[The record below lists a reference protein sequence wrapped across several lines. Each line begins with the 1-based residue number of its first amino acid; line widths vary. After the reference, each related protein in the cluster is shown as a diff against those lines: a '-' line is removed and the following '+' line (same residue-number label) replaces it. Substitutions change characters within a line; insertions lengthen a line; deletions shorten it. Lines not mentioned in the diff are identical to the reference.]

1 MQPIAY
7 FAVLALTPHGE
18 TGMKAVHYRKALP
31 ALLGLLLA
39 TAAPAANTGFYLGGD
54 LGRANVAY
62 DPYTFNLSGPAVGY
76 DLAAGYRPI
85 DALAGELSY
94 TGFGRATS
102 GPYYVDTSAVGV
114 FALGYLPVP
123 VVDLYGRLGVA
134 DWRSGANSPGYSIT
148 RTGAD
153 VAYGA
158 GGGMHFGN
166 LSVRIQYTRFT
177 VSHASDVDLASVGLT
192 WTLL

>member
-123 VVDLYGRLGVA
+123 WWTCMAGSE
-134 DWRSGANSPGYSIT
+134 W
-148 RTGAD
+148 RTGAAAPIPPAIPSPAPARTWPMARAA
-153 VAYGA
+153 VCISATSA
-158 GGGMHFGN
+158 CAFN
-166 LSVRIQYTRFT
+166 TR
-177 VSHASDVDLASVGLT
+177 ASRFRMLA
-192 WTLL
+192 TLIWLRLA